1 MTPWQIFF
9 FKKIAKQLIEAEINT
24 NVTIRDVNL
33 ICNGDL
39 YGGLP
44 RLGIK
49 KLGIFSMEMEVREKV
64 RLGGGLGKK
73 IKFYSSARRDG
84 SEILISG
91 VKIIS

>member
-1 MTPWQIFF
+1 
-9 FKKIAKQLIEAEINT
+9 
-24 NVTIRDVNL
+24 
-33 ICNGDL
+33 
-39 YGGLP
+39 
-44 RLGIK
+44 
-49 KLGIFSMEMEVREKV
+49 MEMEVREKV